1 MTATVDSRQNDN
13 AYSVLLNL
21 SFTTQHVMFTHN
33 SSHHWPPHNSLQ
45 STVAGSTV
53 NKTIKRHRNHHLLG
67 LLRAEQHSAV
77 KFRSG
82 VNVRQQTELNS
93 VTDRQTDTAE

>member
-45 STVAGSTV
+45 STLAGSTV
-53 NKTIKRHRNHHLLG
+53 NKTKRHRNQHLLV
-67 LLRAEQHSAV
+67 LTTSRAARCSKVQVRRECTT
-77 KFRSG
+77 
-82 VNVRQQTELNS
+82 VNR
-93 VTDRQTDTAE
+93 A